1 MYRAVEGQ
9 ISLRPILLA
18 VCLLVTALGLLAAVP
33 VTVLAACGNPNQQS
47 CSTNYGVNEVSF
59 GAGGQLCDIANGTG
73 TSANYC
79 AKSAF
84 GELTVGNIS
93 STNYQAQAGFN
104 TNREPSLTFCVY
116 LSTCGDT
123 PAINFGTLT
132 SGTTAT
138 GVAKFAVKTY
148 LASGYQVITA
158 SNPPSDG
165 SYTMQA
171 PSSPTTSNTGAEQ
184 FGINLV
190 ANSGCG
196 GGLPGSLGASP
207 VQIPNSTFSFGA
219 AAHTSGSDYYD
230 TACNFMYKK
239 GDVIA
244 NATKSSGE
252 TDFTISYVINT
263 TNVTPGGT
271 YTMNQ
276 VLVATST
283 F

>member
-1 MYRAVEGQ
+1 M
-9 ISLRPILLA
+9 LLA
-18 VCLLVTALGLLAAVP
+18 SLGLMGTIPATAW
-33 VTVLAACGNPNQQS
+33 AACSNPNQQS
-47 CSTNYGVNEVSF
+47 CSSNYGVNEVSF

-84 GELTVGNIS
+84 GELTVGNIAS
-93 STNYQAQAGFN
+93 SNYQAQAGFN
-104 TNREPSLTFCVY
+104 TDRTPSLTFCVY
-116 LSTCGDT
+116 LSTCGDN
-123 PAINFGTLT
+123 PAINLGTLS

-138 GVAKFAVKTY
+138 TNAKFAVKTY
-148 LASGYQVITA
+148 LASGYQVVTA
-158 SNPPSDG
+158 SDPPKNG
-165 SYTMQA
+165 SYTMQT
-171 PSSPTTSNTGAEQ
+171 PSSPTASNPSAEQ

-190 ANSGCG
+190 ANNSCG

-207 VQIPNSTFSFGA
+207 AQIPDSTFSFGA
-219 AAHTSGSDYYD
+219 AAHNSGSDYYD
-230 TACNFMYKK
+230 TACQFMYKK
-239 GDVIA
+239 GDIIA

-252 TDFTISYVINT
+252 TDFTISYIFNT

-271 YTMNQ
+271 YTINQ